1 MKAWFLLVSSR
12 YVWDFFHL
20 LYNLSLSGWDLTY
33 LVVRWPRIWIMSSFL
48 IALPVL
54 NLAFSGKLKDL
65 HRMNGGR
72 TAVIGVMFAILSGFF
87 LRLYAATALHPTEF
101 EVFYAGLH
109 FEDAELKLDA
119 FRPVLYPYLQYASWI
134 LLGRVHGFET
144 IPQALTE
151 GNIANRYPSSWI
163 FASRMLSV
171 FMSTISL
178 SLVWITT
185 RNLFGERAGFWATLL
200 HSVNLYVVT
209 GPDSRSH
216 DENPGILFLLAS
228 VAILTSTIEKRD
240 GRRGRAT
247 KLVLSGVF
255 SGLSF
260 ASRSPMLIYV
270 SSLTAFLWWSGGV
283 SSVKYFVLGL
293 FPVLFLEGLAEF
305 VITGGFLGGVFE
317 FLRFNIIAGHA
328 SEWGTSPWYH
338 YVLLVSLIVGVVL
351 YFLPMGIEK
360 DSRSVLLGLLIL
372 PFLTAFSLVP
382 HKEDRYISP
391 IIPFIHILI
400 GNALSK
406 MDKKYPEVLA
416 TAIHAVI
423 YGVIMVVFW

>member
-1 MKAWFLLVSSR
+1 MKVWFLIVSAR
-12 YVWDFFHL
+12 YAWDFFHL
-20 LYNLSLSGWDLTY
+20 LNNLSLRGWDPTY
-33 LVVRWPRIWIMSSFL
+33 LAVRWPRIWIVTSFFISL
-48 IALPVL
+48 LVL
-54 NLAFSGKLKDL
+54 NLALSGKMKDL
-65 HRMNGGR
+65 KGMKGGR
-72 TAVIGVMFAILSGFF
+72 TAVIGTVFAILLGFF
-87 LRLYAATALHPTEF
+87 LRLYTATALHPTEF

-119 FRPVLYPYLQYASWI
+119 FRPIFYPYLQYAFWI

-163 FASRMLSV
+163 FSSRMLSV
-171 FMSTISL
+171 LMSTISL
-178 SLVWITT
+178 FLVWITT
-185 RNLFGERAGFWATLL
+185 KNLFGERAGFWATLL
-200 HSVNLYVVT
+200 HSVNHYVVT

-228 VAILTSTIEKRD
+228 VAILTSASKKRD
-240 GRRGRAT
+240 GKEGQT
-247 KLVLSGVF
+247 PKLVLSGVF

-260 ASRSPMLIYV
+260 ASRSPMLICV

-283 SSVKYFVLGL
+283 SSVKYFILGL
-293 FPVLFLEGLAEF
+293 LSVLFLEGLAEF

-338 YVLLVSLIVGVVL
+338 YILLVSLIVGLVF
-351 YFLPMGIEK
+351 YFLPLGIEK

-372 PFLTAFSLVP
+372 PFLVAFSLVP
-382 HKEDRYISP
+382 HKENRYISP
-391 IIPFIHILI
+391 IVPFIHVLI

-406 MDKKYPEVLA
+406 IDKKYPEVLA
-416 TAIHAVI
+416 TAIHTVI
-423 YGVIMVVFW
+423 HGILMVVLW